1 MIAAVV
7 LAAGAA
13 SRFGEQKLLVPLE
26 GKLLIRWTVEHVLAS
41 QVEEVVVVLG
51 REAEAVR
58 EALTGLPVRFL
69 VNPRYPEGMSSSLQG
84 GVASL
89 DPAVEAAL
97 IVLGDQPQIT
107 AAIIN
112 RIIETYRLSRKPI
125 VVPVYEGVR
134 GNPVLFD
141 ASLFPE
147 VMAVTGDQG
156 AREVIAKDPER
167 VASVPFPFPMPR
179 DVDTPDDYQALL
191 HRFPPLPPEEGG

>member
-13 SRFGEQKLLVPLE
+13 SRFGAQKLLIPLG
-26 GKLLIRWTVEHVLAS
+26 GKPLIRWTVEQVLAS

-58 EALTGLPVRFL
+58 EALQGLPIRFL
-69 VNPRYPEGMSSSLQG
+69 VNPRYPEGMSSSLQA

-97 IVLGDQPQIT
+97 IVLGDQPEIP

-112 RIIETYRLSRKPI
+112 RLIETYRALRKPI

-147 VMAVTGDQG
+147 LMTAAGDQG
-156 AREVIAKDPER
+156 GREVIARAPER

-179 DVDTPDDYQALL
+179 DVDTPEDYQALL
-191 HRFPPLPPEEGG
+191 REFPPPCS